1 MRDFIVVFGFR
12 RYLLWF
18 RVIFVLVFQF
28 LIGPFINN
36 CKDKEIIGHSERVL
50 SDSLSALNFAV
61 YLTNTEYAFDKCAFV
76 FMLC

>member
-1 MRDFIVVFGFR
+1 M
-12 RYLLWF
+12 
-18 RVIFVLVFQF
+18 
-28 LIGPFINN
+28 
-36 CKDKEIIGHSERVL
+36 L